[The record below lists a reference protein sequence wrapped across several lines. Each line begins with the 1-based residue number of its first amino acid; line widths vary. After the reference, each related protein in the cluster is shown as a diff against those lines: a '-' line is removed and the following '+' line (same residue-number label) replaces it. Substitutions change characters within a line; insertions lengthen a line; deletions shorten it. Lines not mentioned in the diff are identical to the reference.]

1 MASITELVNALR
13 KNQEEANK
21 LIAKI
26 SSMATSGSTSDTDT
40 PLSPVQKLQKR
51 LEKKEEE
58 LEKLNAKTKSKSPD
72 KDEEKKAKLT
82 EEIDKLNEKIS
93 EAEKPVEKKPRK
105 KVEKKVETVVETAE
119 ASEEESVEE
128 VVVAT
133 TEEKKPVKKAPAKKA
148 PAKEA
153 PKEEAKK
160 TVPEKAEAAPEKR
173 IVRMA
178 GPTLTQFKAAFVDTG
193 LTVNDTHKKN
203 FVEYVN
209 GLGSDAYAAVGLAE
223 HMKSFVATLKQTT
236 TMLTK
241 DELLAQA
248 KGNNLEEVSVGVYR
262 NKKTSQMVTGPV
274 ENDDMELEEA
284 LVDGKE
290 YFLDNTTRR
299 VYETVDGTDVFVGY
313 WGVGKFY
320 EADL

>member
-1 MASITELVNALR
+1 MSSISDLVNALR

-21 LIAKI
+21 LVAKI
-26 SSMATSGSTSDTDT
+26 SSMAVGGSASDSTDT
-40 PLSPVQKLQKR
+40 LSPVQKLEKR
-51 LEKKEEE
+51 LEKKEED
-58 LEKLNAKTKSKSPD
+58 LEKLSAKTKSKSPD
-72 KDEEKKAKLT
+72 KDDEKKTKLT
-82 EEIDKLNEKIS
+82 EEIDKLKEKIA
-93 EAEKPVEKKPRK
+93 EAEKPAEKKPRK
-105 KVEKKVETVVETAE
+105 KAEKKVETVVETAD
-119 ASEEESVEE
+119 APEESVEE

-133 TEEKKPVKKAPAKKA
+133 IEKKPVKTAPTKK
-148 PAKEA
+148 AKEA
-153 PKEEAKK
+153 PKEEKK

-178 GPTLTQFKAAFVDTG
+178 GPTLTQFKAVFVDEG
-193 LTVNDTHKKN
+193 LTMTDVHKKN
-203 FVEYVN
+203 FAEYVN
-209 GLGSDAYAAVGLAE
+209 GLESDAYAAVGLAV
-223 HMKSFVATLKQTT
+223 HMKTYATTLKQIVATL
-236 TMLTK
+236 TK
-241 DELLAQA
+241 EELLVQA

-284 LVDGKE
+284 PVDGKE

-299 VYETVDGTDVFVGY
+299 VYETVDGKDVFVGY